1 MTDIP
6 HEDGERFHAPN
17 PEVMN
22 AALAGD
28 AVMLFRTAMLNDSI
42 RNRIEDDLWCIPE
55 EPVELFQGDVVSLQ
69 QWRDNK

>member
-1 MTDIP
+1 
-6 HEDGERFHAPN
+6 
-17 PEVMN
+17 
-22 AALAGD
+22 
-28 AVMLFRTAMLNDSI
+28 MLFRTAMLNDSI